1 MQLDRGE
8 LERLLPHHGLMC
20 LLDSVAFWD
29 EQRIDCRAS
38 SHRAP
43 ENPLRLDGRL
53 PGVVAIEYAAQAMA
67 VHGGLR
73 ALPDQG
79 AAPGYLVAVRDAR
92 LHVATLDD
100 IATELEISATCQA
113 ADAKGLV
120 YAFMVK
126 AGGRPLA
133 EGRATVALLTHDRRS

>member
-1 MQLDRGE
+1 
-8 LERLLPHHGLMC
+8 MC

-53 PGVVAIEYAAQAMA
+53 PGIVAIEYAAQAMA
-67 VHGGLR
+67 VHGGLC
-73 ALPDQG
+73 ALPDHG

-100 IATELEISATCQA
+100 VATELEISATCQA
-113 ADAKGLV
+113 ADATGLAYV
-120 YAFMVK
+120 FEVK
-126 AGGRPLA
+126 AGGHPIA
-133 EGRATVALLTHDRRS
+133 DGRATVALLARVGNL